1 MIKTIFSRLREPSTW
16 AGLSALGLLFGLS
29 PEVTATAGTMAAHVA
44 EAVTAG
50 AALVAIF
57 RREGGNE

>member
-1 MIKTIFSRLREPSTW
+1 MFKTIINRLREPSTW

-29 PEVTATAGTMAAHVA
+29 PEVTATAGTMVGHAA
-44 EAVTAG
+44 EAITAG

-57 RREGGNE
+57 KREGGHD